1 MQDKS
6 LGVLG
11 ASINNVQKSFDD
23 QLKKRVETQQGIN
36 QKLNALKK
44 KQGNNLSSRDL
55 ADAVYEKID
64 SIGKE
69 NFIQNHNPQ
78 GPNYSQLMTS
88 VLVVINKKKEQAFRA
103 SYLTLLQE
111 HNRNDFDNFKK
122 RQENIIKS
130 QHGLVEDVAE
140 Q

>member
-44 KQGNNLSSRDL
+44 K
-55 ADAVYEKID
+55 
-64 SIGKE
+64 
-69 NFIQNHNPQ
+69 
-78 GPNYSQLMTS
+78 
-88 VLVVINKKKEQAFRA
+88 
-103 SYLTLLQE
+103 
-111 HNRNDFDNFKK
+111 
-122 RQENIIKS
+122 
-130 QHGLVEDVAE
+130 
-140 Q
+140 